1 MGRMR
6 DRIRVCQWGAFD
18 VANYG
23 DQLFPLIAN
32 DQLTT
37 RLPNL
42 ELVCHAPAGVADLP
56 PGSPPLFP
64 LVEGGGPLSKSRRE
78 YFARHFDAVLV
89 GGGDLLRF
97 DRSEPGYGDS
107 PQGGTLRPYDA
118 FFDFRWGEPGARPT
132 ILWNAPG
139 VPFAFEPSR
148 HLLVRRAFSHVRH
161 AAVRD
166 EVSRGY
172 LLEAGIEGP
181 VHLAPDSGVL
191 LAEVIGRRTS
201 EETAREMLKRRGAG
215 ASGRK
220 MLCFQCSPGFLR
232 REEELVAKSLARIA
246 KRWDLEVV
254 LLPVGLCHGDLEA
267 LRSVQEA
274 SGNRFTLVEDV
285 ETPLEIGALIGACD
299 YFVGSSLHGNLT
311 ALSYGI
317 PHIVVNNPLR
327 AAKLEGY
334 VQLADL
340 EDFRITGWDALEG
353 TFDRLAAAPP
363 TGWTSRRDRLKVLAN
378 EHFDRLAELIA
389 QAAAQRGEPE
399 RYSGSR
405 PEGEQVNEDIPLQAY
420 ETIAGLHERLDDER
434 AARRHT
440 EVELRDS
447 KVTLRQRHLA
457 HREQLE
463 RAGARSKHLEREI
476 ETLKVRNEG
485 LRERIREMENSTIWR
500 LFGPYRRL
508 LSALGARGK
517 RAAGGAHDEGPAQKL
532 LK

>member
-1 MGRMR
+1 M
-6 DRIRVCQWGAFD
+6 
-18 VANYG
+18 ANYG
-23 DQLFPLIAN
+23 DQLFPLIAS
-32 DQLTT
+32 DELTA

-42 ELVCHAPAGVADLP
+42 ELVCHAPLGVADLP
-56 PGSPPLFP
+56 PGSPPVFP
-64 LVEGGGPLSKSRRE
+64 LVEDGGPLIESRRE
-78 YFARHFDAVLV
+78 YFTRHFDAVLI

-107 PQGGTLRPYDA
+107 PHGGALRPYDA

-148 HLLVRRAFSHVRH
+148 HLLVRRAFSRVRH

-172 LLEAGIEGP
+172 LLDAGVEGP

-191 LAEVIGRRTS
+191 LAEVIGRRVG
-201 EETAREMLKRRGAG
+201 EATARGMLKRKGAG
-215 ASGRK
+215 ADGRE

-232 REEELVAKSLARIA
+232 REEKSVANSLARIA
-246 KRWDLEVV
+246 KRRDLEVV

-285 ETPLEIGALIGACD
+285 ESPLEIGALIGACD

-340 EDFRITGWDALEG
+340 ADFRITSWDALEG
-353 TFDRLAAAPP
+353 TFDRLAAIPHA
-363 TGWTSRRDRLKVLAN
+363 GWTSRRDRLKSLAR
-378 EHFDRLAELIA
+378 EHFDRLSNLIT
-389 QAAAQRGEPE
+389 QASEEREDPE

-405 PEGEQVNEDIPLQAY
+405 TGGARADEEIPLGVY

-434 AARRHT
+434 AARHHA
-440 EVELRDS
+440 EAELRDS

-463 RAGARSKHLEREI
+463 RAGARSKRLEREI
-476 ETLKVRNEG
+476 ENLKAQNEG
-485 LRERIREMENSTIWR
+485 LKERIREMERSATWR

-508 LSALGARGK
+508 RSALGARK
-517 RAAGGAHDEGPAQKL
+517 ERAAGEARDERAAQKL